1 MPGCMYTSHIKSS
14 NPSLIVVL
22 YLAVSLSLF
31 DSYANLGFA
40 HHSFTCVFLLKT
52 SSSHADA

>member
-1 MPGCMYTSHIKSS
+1 MPGCMYTSHINGSR
-14 NPSLIVVL
+14 PSLIVVL

-31 DSYANLGFA
+31 DSYANFGFA
-40 HHSFTCVFLLKT
+40 HHLFTCVILLKK